1 VKKGTSFFVDVL
13 KGRPRP
19 GGGFT
24 PVSIAIFIGAM
35 MINIWI

>member
-1 VKKGTSFFVDVL
+1 MKKGISFLGDVL
-13 KGRPRP
+13 KGRPPP